1 MSEHIATITNPLKF
15 MNKFYIIQRLKVL
28 GYGDERTLEVNLITY
43 NELPEEIEIK
53 FIFPELAEKFVKQA
67 NNNSIDDL
75 IKYPLNIHIGPST
88 KKSVLTFKKEAFFFE
103 NYTQWPDVLY
113 ERKAN
118 EEGLVLTSTL
128 QIENQK
134 KVMSYLFKKIGK
146 KLLNGQS
153 IMNISLPVYIFDKRT
168 MLQIFAYELKETP
181 IILPKVYYI
190 QNKLEKLKYMTV
202 FFLSQFVLTPISLKP
217 FNPIIGETYQAK
229 IGNLNIYLEQTVHKP
244 PTANFYCFDDDGL
257 YKIYG
262 YLAVTAHAGVN
273 CFSSKKLGNVII
285 EFKDGNKYRIYYP
298 TIYVGGT
305 TMGKKYF
312 NIKNSALIVD
322 LNNKICCYVKF
333 NPDKVGLFE
342 GLFKKKKDIK
352 YYPDKFIGKIVNLS
366 DVKIDKDG
374 SNHELNKDAK
384 SFGILGGEWTQEII
398 FGEEIYWKRNLE
410 NYCNLYEM
418 DYKLPSDSSLREDLN
433 LWGNNNEQKA
443 QIKKEEYE
451 EIQRN
456 DTKLRNQY
464 NKKINNK

>member
-1 MSEHIATITNPLKF
+1 MSENIVTITNPLKF
-15 MNKFYIIQRLKVL
+15 MNKSYILQRLKIL
-28 GYGDERTLEVNLITY
+28 GDGDENTIEVKLITY

-53 FIFPELAEKFVKQA
+53 FFFPELAEKFLQKT

-75 IKYPLNIHIGPST
+75 IIHPLNIHIGPST
-88 KKSVLTFKKEAFFFE
+88 KKNILTFKKEALFFE

-113 ERKAN
+113 ERKPK
-118 EEGLVLTSTL
+118 EEGLILTSTL

-134 KVMSYLFKKIGK
+134 KIMSFLFKKIGK

-153 IMNISLPVYIFDKRT
+153 VMNISLPVYIFDKRT
-168 MLQIFAYELKETP
+168 MLQIFAYELKEAP
-181 IILPKVYYI
+181 FILPRVYYI
-190 QNKLEKLKYMTV
+190 QNIIEKLKYMTV
-202 FFLSQFVLTPISLKP
+202 FFLSQFVLTPILLKP

-262 YLAVTAHAGVN
+262 YLAVTANAGVN
-273 CFSSKKLGNVII
+273 CFTSKKLGNVTI
-285 EFKDGNKYRIYYP
+285 EFKDGFKYQIYYP
-298 TIYVGGT
+298 TIYAGGT

-312 NIKNSALIVD
+312 NIKDSALMVD
-322 LNNKICCYVKF
+322 LNNKICSYIKF

-342 GLFKKKKDIK
+342 GLFKKKNNIQ

-366 DVKIDKDG
+366 DVKIDKNG
-374 SNHELNKDAK
+374 SNHELNQDAK
-384 SFGILGGEWTQEII
+384 NFGTFGGEWTQEIM
-398 FGEEIYWKRNLE
+398 FGDQIYWKRNLE

-418 DYKLPSDSSLREDLN
+418 EYKLPSDSSFREDMN
-433 LWGNNNEQKA
+433 LWGNNDEKKA

-456 DTKLRNQY
+456 DSKLRNLF
-464 NKKINNK
+464 NKKLMNN